1 MLEKIQSILYI
12 SFLLIL
18 IWQLVFSENSL
29 LGKQEAMFEI
39 DGNTYIIS
47 NMGTSKKSDPANLK
61 NVGTRISCDLLKDI
75 TGQQIISDAG
85 ITGTKSFI
93 SGDKLSVDCI
103 EPYSGIAI
111 DYLSK
116 DFYSFKNGGP
126 NKDVYEFY
134 DRVALNEYKKENLI
148 NGGINYVNIP
158 YTVDHCAK
166 NKNGDY
172 VCDDNPSISVR
183 KQRIKT
189 YLDSK
194 INDIL

>member
-1 MLEKIQSILYI
+1 MLERVQSILYI
-12 SFLLIL
+12 AFLLIL

-47 NMGTSKKSDPANLK
+47 NMGSAKKTDPTNLK

-75 TGQQIISDAG
+75 TGQQLSVDAS

-93 SGDKLSVDCI
+93 SGEKLGVDCI
-103 EPYSGIAI
+103 EPYSGIAL

-116 DFYSFKNGGP
+116 DFYSYKPGGP

-134 DRVALNEYKKENLI
+134 DRVALNEYKKETLT
-148 NGGINYVNIP
+148 NGGIKYIDIP
-158 YTVDHCAK
+158 YNIDHCEK
-166 NKNGDY
+166 NDKGKY
-172 VCDDNPSISVR
+172 ICSDNPPINLR
-183 KQRIKT
+183 KERIKN
-189 YLDSK
+189 YLDMK
-194 INDIL
+194 ISDIL

>member
-1 MLEKIQSILYI
+1 M
-12 SFLLIL
+12 
-18 IWQLVFSENSL
+18 
-29 LGKQEAMFEI
+29 GKQEAMFEI

-47 NMGTSKKSDPANLK
+47 NMGTNKKTDPANLK

-75 TGQQIISDAG
+75 TGQQITSDAG
-85 ITGTKSFI
+85 IMGTKSFI
-93 SGDKLSVDCI
+93 SGEKLSVDCI

-134 DRVALNEYKKENLI
+134 DRVALNEYKKENLT
-148 NGGINYVNIP
+148 NGGIKYVNIP
-158 YTVDHCAK
+158 YTVDHCTK
-166 NKNGDY
+166 TSDGEYK
-172 VCDDNPSISVR
+172 CEDNPSINTR
-183 KQRIKT
+183 KERIKT
-189 YLDSK
+189 YLNSK

>member
-1 MLEKIQSILYI
+1 MLDKIQSILYI
-12 SFLLIL
+12 AFLLIL

-29 LGKQEAMFEI
+29 MGKQEAMFEI

-47 NMGTSKKSDPANLK
+47 NMGGNKKTDPVNLK

-75 TGQQIISDAG
+75 TGQQVATDAG
-85 ITGTKSFI
+85 IMGTKSFI
-93 SGDKLSVDCI
+93 SGDKLFVDCI

-134 DRVALNEYKKENLI
+134 DRVALNEYKKENLT
-148 NGGINYVNIP
+148 NGGIKHVNIP
-158 YTVDHCAK
+158 YTVDHCTK
-166 NKNGDY
+166 TSDGEYK
-172 VCDDNPSISVR
+172 CEDNPSITLR
-183 KQRIKT
+183 KQRIKN

>member
-12 SFLLIL
+12 TFLLIL
-18 IWQLVFSENSL
+18 IWQIVFSENSL

-47 NMGTSKKSDPANLK
+47 NMGNNKKTDPGNIK

-75 TGQQIISDAG
+75 TGQQIINDAG

-103 EPYSGIAI
+103 EPYSGIAV

-116 DFYSFKNGGP
+116 DFYSFRNGGP

-134 DRVALNEYKKENLI
+134 DRVALNEFKKENLI
-148 NGGINYVNIP
+148 NGGIKYLNIP
-158 YTVDHCAK
+158 YTVDHCSK
-166 NKNGDY
+166 NKEGDME
-172 VCDDNPSISVR
+172 CENNPSITVR
-183 KQRIKT
+183 KERIRN
-189 YLDSK
+189 YLNSK

>member
-1 MLEKIQSILYI
+1 M
-12 SFLLIL
+12 
-18 IWQLVFSENSL
+18 
-29 LGKQEAMFEI
+29 GKQEAMFEI

-47 NMGTSKKSDPANLK
+47 NMGNNKKVDPANLK
-61 NVGTRISCDLLKDI
+61 NLGTRISCDLLKDI
-75 TGQQIISDAG
+75 TGQQIMTDAS

-93 SGDKLSVDCI
+93 SGDKLSVECI

-134 DRVALNEYKKENLI
+134 DRVALNEYKKENLV
-148 NGGINYVNIP
+148 NGGIKYVNIP
-158 YTVDHCAK
+158 YTVDHCTK
-166 NKNGDY
+166 NSKGEY
-172 VCDDNPSISVR
+172 KCEDNPSINIR
-183 KQRIKT
+183 KQRIKN
-189 YLDSK
+189 YLNSK

>member
-1 MLEKIQSILYI
+1 VETLISLGTNVFLENGTGIDVGNPFFIVLI
-12 SFLLIL
+12 SKVI
-18 IWQLVFSENSL
+18 
-29 LGKQEAMFEI
+29 
-39 DGNTYIIS
+39 
-47 NMGTSKKSDPANLK
+47 
-61 NVGTRISCDLLKDI
+61 
-75 TGQQIISDAG
+75 
-85 ITGTKSFI
+85 
-93 SGDKLSVDCI
+93 DKLSVDCI

-116 DFYSFKNGGP
+116 DFYSFRNGGP

-134 DRVALNEYKKENLI
+134 DRVALNEYKEENLI

-158 YTVDHCAK
+158 YTVDHCTK

-172 VCDDNPSISVR
+172 VCDDNPSINVR